1 MADLPPED
9 WEFFDD
15 DPEDDSNLGVPSD
28 HLREIMET
36 YGIVDFNE
44 IVVDLTAVPNP
55 QDIRGIRFSTL
66 EEAVTFLFDIG
77 VLSFSQVVT
86 IDDVYAVIIGD
97 SPSAGEAE

>member
-15 DPEDDSNLGVPSD
+15 DPEDDSNLGVQPD

-44 IVVDLTAVPNP
+44 IVVDLAAVPNP
-55 QDIRGIRFSTL
+55 QDIRGSASPRWKKRLRSCSISVFS
-66 EEAVTFLFDIG
+66 A
-77 VLSFSQVVT
+77 
-86 IDDVYAVIIGD
+86 
-97 SPSAGEAE
+97 SPK